1 MEKVRKE
8 GFGKKEMHGTGKK
21 PYTKPRLTLHG
32 DVKKITE
39 VLRLACAKKGG
50 AAPSEPISDRN
61 AKENF
66 APVDG
71 RDILARLATIP
82 IETWNYKAEDPTIR
96 HIGPMAQDFSKA
108 FGVGEDDKRIHMIDA
123 SGVALASIQALHK
136 MVLEREEELRLLK
149 QQVRELRSEL
159 VELKR
164 ELIPLGG

>member
-1 MEKVRKE
+1 MEHIMKE
-8 GFGKKEMHGTGKK
+8 RTEKKDVHGTGKK
-21 PYTKPRLTLHG
+21 PYTSPTLKVYG
-32 DVKKITE
+32 DVEEITK
-39 VLRLACAKKGG
+39 VFRLAGAKGQV
-50 AAPSEPISDRN
+50 PSGVSDRY

-71 RDILARLATIP
+71 REILACLATIP
-82 IETWNYKAEDPTIR
+82 IETWNYKGEDPSVR
-96 HIGPMAQDFSKA
+96 HIGPMAQDFA
-108 FGVGEDDKRIHMIDA
+108 RVLGVGADDKRIHMIDA
-123 SGVALASIQALHK
+123 SGVLASIQALHK